1 MWRNLE
7 RSITDAFGRLLDA
20 FLAVIPALLVLLAS
34 LVVGVLAGLLLRAV
48 LLSVLKL
55 LGRRGRVAPPAA
67 GSLLKAAGV
76 RAAPERVAGVA
87 SFWTAV
93 IVSLAVGVNALEPG
107 ALRNAL
113 SQIVAYVPSLLT
125 ATLLFVIGLGLAALA
140 RRSVLIA
147 AVNAGLPWARPA
159 ARGVHAVIVASFAA
173 AALDHLGVGRG
184 ILIAAFS
191 IVAGGI
197 VLALAL
203 AFGLGARD
211 LAKGYLERK
220 VRAEEEDTG
229 IRHV

>member
-1 MWRNLE
+1 MWRNLQ

-34 LVVGVLAGLLLRAV
+34 LVVGVLVGLLLRAV
-48 LLSVLKL
+48 LLAFLKL
-55 LGRRGRVAPPAA
+55 LSRRGRVAPPAA

-113 SQIVAYVPSLLT
+113 SQIVAYVPALLT

-147 AVNAGLPWARPA
+147 AVNAGLPWARP
-159 ARGVHAVIVASFAA
+159 
-173 AALDHLGVGRG
+173 
-184 ILIAAFS
+184 
-191 IVAGGI
+191 
-197 VLALAL
+197 
-203 AFGLGARD
+203 
-211 LAKGYLERK
+211 
-220 VRAEEEDTG
+220 
-229 IRHV
+229 